1 MTHPLREEPTAI
13 VIAVVNRAG
22 LAGLVA
28 CALFAG
34 LARLL
39 LCRSFDIHMPR
50 VGAPDL
56 RAESIL
62 QRRQ

>member
-1 MTHPLREEPTAI
+1 MTHPLREEPTTI
-13 VIAVVNRAG
+13 VIDVVKRAG
-22 LAGLVA
+22 LVGLVA

-39 LCRSFDIHMPR
+39 LCRSFDIHVPR
-50 VGAPDL
+50 IGAPDL
-56 RAESIL
+56 GAKSIL

>member
-1 MTHPLREEPTAI
+1 MTHPMREEPTAL
-13 VIAVVNRAG
+13 VLAVVKRAG
-22 LAGLVA
+22 LVGLVA
-28 CALFAG
+28 CAIFAG

-39 LCRSFDIHMPR
+39 LCRSFDVHMPR

-56 RAESIL
+56 GAESIL

>member
-1 MTHPLREEPTAI
+1 MTHPMREEPTAL
-13 VIAVVNRAG
+13 VLAVVKRAG
-22 LAGLVA
+22 LVGLVA
-28 CALFAG
+28 CAIFAE

-39 LCRSFDIHMPR
+39 LCRSFDVHMPR

-56 RAESIL
+56 GAESIL

>member
-1 MTHPLREEPTAI
+1 MTHPFREEPTSM
-13 VIAVVNRAG
+13 VIAVVKRAG
-22 LAGLVA
+22 LVGLVA

-39 LCRSFDIHMPR
+39 LCRSFDIHVPR

-62 QRRQ
+62 KRRQ

>member
-1 MTHPLREEPTAI
+1 MTHPFREEPTSM
-13 VIAVVNRAG
+13 VISVVKRAG
-22 LAGLVA
+22 LVGLVA
-28 CALFAG
+28 CALVAG

-39 LCRSFDIHMPR
+39 LCRSFDIHVPR

-62 QRRQ
+62 KRRQ

>member
-1 MTHPLREEPTAI
+1 MTHPLREEPAPI
-13 VIAVVNRAG
+13 VIVIVKRAG
-22 LAGLVA
+22 LVGLVA

-39 LCRSFDIHMPR
+39 LCRSLDIHMPR
-50 VGAPDL
+50 VGAANLSP
-56 RAESIL
+56 ESIL

>member
-13 VIAVVNRAG
+13 VMAVVKRAG
-22 LAGLVA
+22 LVGLVA

-39 LCRSFDIHMPR
+39 LCRSFDIHMSR
-50 VGAPDL
+50 VGASDL
-56 RAESIL
+56 GAESIL

>member
-1 MTHPLREEPTAI
+1 MTHPMREEPTAL
-13 VIAVVNRAG
+13 VIAVVKRAG
-22 LAGLVA
+22 LVGLVA
-28 CALFAG
+28 CAIFAE

-39 LCRSFDIHMPR
+39 LCRSFDVHMPR

-56 RAESIL
+56 GAESIL

>member
-1 MTHPLREEPTAI
+1 MSHPLREEPTAI
-13 VIAVVNRAG
+13 VIAVVKRAG
-22 LAGLVA
+22 LVGLVA
-28 CALFAG
+28 CALLAG

-50 VGAPDL
+50 VGAPDPG
-56 RAESIL
+56 AESIL

>member
-1 MTHPLREEPTAI
+1 MTHPLREEPAPIVVAI
-13 VIAVVNRAG
+13 VKRAG
-22 LAGLVA
+22 PVGLVA

-39 LCRSFDIHMPR
+39 LRRSFDIHMPR

-56 RAESIL
+56 RAEPIL